1 MLALVIISLVI
12 TKNVYA
18 QSYTTNNTI
27 ISSNYHDF
35 FKTHFRGSKYKY
47 FPYDCNKQSSYYRTC
62 YYGIDSEGNYLKI
75 AYNDNNELEV
85 TKGIDNNFI
94 LNGVNYFE
102 VDDFNYLNLCLKTL
116 LFLICVFG
124 LTKWF
129 VRLVF

>member
-1 MLALVIISLVI
+1 MLALLTISLVI

-18 QSYTTNNTI
+18 ESYTTNNTI
-27 ISSNYHDF
+27 MSSNYHDF
-35 FKTHFRGSKYKY
+35 FKTHFRGTKYKY
-47 FPYDCNKQSSYYRTC
+47 FSYDCFRQSSYYRTC

-75 AYNDNNELEV
+75 AYDNSDSLV
-85 TKGIDNNFI
+85 VSSGIDNNFS
-94 LNGVNYFE
+94 LNGINYFE
-102 VDDFNYLNLCLKTL
+102 VDDFNYSNLYLKTF